1 MILDSGLL
9 FWATLYIRTTLLCVF
24 DDRLSAAVYVNE
36 VTVAIVAASILEV
49 LPCYIE
55 AVLRR
60 KLTYAYKLLCA
71 ELIRIIHQSKC
82 TVRE

>member
-1 MILDSGLL
+1 MIMKKVNTYSR
-9 FWATLYIRTTLLCVF
+9 TLHSYKHCCAFF

-60 KLTYAYKLLCA
+60 KLTYADKLMCV
-71 ELIRIIHQSKC
+71 ELIRIIRQSKC